1 MQVRDSILV
10 IGRCWRLSWIEQ
22 PLSSSMVRVWK
33 WFWIRYRRLLKFVLF
48 VIIDIL
54 KHCLNIHSYVVHYR
68 ENRSALDVDI
78 KLRNAG
84 KHGRKA
90 AALVHGHDGE
100 KRERE
105 KSTLVPLAELD
116 PLAGQFHLFL
126 TSGKTARNKHYA
138 FDYFIIMAI
147 ICQVGKL
154 PLFQGQHRS

>member
-1 MQVRDSILV
+1 MLASVLDRTTAQLEHGMSVEVSLDTV
-10 IGRCWRLSWIEQ
+10 Q
-22 PLSSSMVRVWK
+22 RVAQ
-33 WFWIRYRRLLKFVLF
+33 IRSLRHYRYLEALF
-48 VIIDIL
+48 E
-54 KHCLNIHSYVVHYR
+54 HPFPYVVYYR
-68 ENRSALDVDI
+68 ENRLAIDVHK

-84 KHGRKA
+84 KHGRQA

-100 KRERE
+100 GRERE
-105 KSTLVPLAELD
+105 KSALVPLAALD

-138 FDYFIIMAI
+138 FNYFTIMAI